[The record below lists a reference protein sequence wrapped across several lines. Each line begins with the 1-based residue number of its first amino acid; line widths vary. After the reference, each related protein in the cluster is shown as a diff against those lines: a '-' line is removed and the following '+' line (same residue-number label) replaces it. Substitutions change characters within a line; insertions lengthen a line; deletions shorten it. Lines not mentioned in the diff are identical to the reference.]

1 MNHIF
6 MLFEMHIIN
15 QEYRETLFNNIAN
28 TFAKKLFNSCFKG
41 SLLLSNQISA
51 NRFEVFRQTL
61 DKRLRFWE
69 LYSLWKLISSMA
81 IILDK
86 GMPISETTILEVS
99 H

>member
-1 MNHIF
+1 

-28 TFAKKLFNSCFKG
+28 TLFAKKLFNSCFKG
-41 SLLLSNQISA
+41 SLLFSNQISA
-51 NRFEVFRQTL
+51 NRSEVFMQTL
-61 DKRLRFWE
+61 DKRLRSWE

-86 GMPISETTILEVS
+86 GLPISETTILEVS